1 MKNLQQHVTLY
12 KENSVNIS
20 IGCGSFEFSNLLYST
35 FNKPLANVMKAAG
48 QENLVKAM
56 EVFKLTHLDG
66 LCTS

>member
-1 MKNLQQHVTLY
+1 MDHL
-12 KENSVNIS
+12 NSAICYIVP
-20 IGCGSFEFSNLLYST
+20 Y
-35 FNKPLANVMKAAG
+35 NKPLANVMKAAG